1 MIFVHVQY
9 VKFLINLFYLKKNVM
24 DTNSNSNIWDPKL
37 HYFWLRNYKN
47 LYANHVTSVHL
58 YQLSVQATIYE
69 TKEE

>member
-1 MIFVHVQY
+1 
-9 VKFLINLFYLKKNVM
+9 M

-37 HYFWLRNYKN
+37 HYLWLRNYKN
-47 LYANHVTSVHL
+47 LYANHVTAVHL